1 MIYLN
6 QEQKIRD
13 EQKNKEPK
21 IKAYLFKVGTI
32 KKGKDNRYWK
42 VAVNIKGSKEWI
54 RTTRKETL
62 CQNYL
67 KLSIKKNLL
76 KYKKGEYKSSK
87 QAVAIA
93 YSITKRK
100 YPKCKLVTNSRI
112 KKTLKNNSITSN
124 INTTSKK

>member
-6 QEQKIRD
+6 QEQKIRN
-13 EQKNKEPK
+13 EQINKEPK

-32 KKGKDNRYWK
+32 KKGKDNRYLK

-67 KLSIKKNLL
+67 KTI
-76 KYKKGEYKSSK
+76 Y
-87 QAVAIA
+87 
-93 YSITKRK
+93 
-100 YPKCKLVTNSRI
+100 
-112 KKTLKNNSITSN
+112 
-124 INTTSKK
+124 